1 VFLPL
6 PQFSHG
12 AEKLET
18 KDFPETQMFRPLDIF
33 KPYQR
38 PKAEPRRNKPPSA
51 TAELTAPIAVGSSA
65 VLGVIVVI
73 KTKIKKVGELHSGP
87 ESKVGCTKR

>member
-1 VFLPL
+1 VDSRISALITAGTKVFLPL

-38 PKAEPRRNKPPSA
+38 LAGKVPMAVRLRRMA
-51 TAELTAPIAVGSSA
+51 FCA
-65 VLGVIVVI
+65 
-73 KTKIKKVGELHSGP
+73 
-87 ESKVGCTKR
+87 